1 MLSKQTM
8 MQLKSELPNDKYIAI
23 LEDVTYTSHRVISS
37 PKTDD
42 WPEFMV
48 NEVRALNQR
57 IKEIKEK

>member
-1 MLSKQTM
+1 

-23 LEDVTYTSHRVISS
+23 LEDVTHTSHRVISS

-42 WPEFMV
+42 WPEFMI